1 MSRGSF
7 FNVPSGV
14 SYFFPFSLRFIPF
27 FFRFYFFCNK
37 RTRTPAV
44 FMERIMR
51 TGNMDCSR
59 VVEVFV
65 RDRNSVDTS
74 SPTSV
79 SNIFSTKYRRTV
91 FCPRNYR
98 GQRRWFL
105 IFLDTMGLNGT
116 GVDQI
121 PLHLRVF
128 FRGGGGWNCV

>member
-1 MSRGSF
+1 M
-7 FNVPSGV
+7 
-14 SYFFPFSLRFIPF
+14 
-27 FFRFYFFCNK
+27 
-37 RTRTPAV
+37 
-44 FMERIMR
+44 
-51 TGNMDCSR
+51 
-59 VVEVFV
+59 EVFV

-79 SNIFSTKYRRTV
+79 SNIFFTKYHRTV

-98 GQRRWFL
+98 RQRRWFL

-128 FRGGGGWNCV
+128 FFLGRGDGIAYEFTHELLCSFFYVVEGSSSAIFPRRPF

>member
-1 MSRGSF
+1 M
-7 FNVPSGV
+7 
-14 SYFFPFSLRFIPF
+14 FI
-27 FFRFYFFCNK
+27 
-37 RTRTPAV
+37 
-44 FMERIMR
+44 ERIMR

-59 VVEVFV
+59 VVGVFV

-79 SNIFSTKYRRTV
+79 FDIFPTKYRGTV

-98 GQRRWFL
+98 RQRRWFL

-121 PLHLRVF
+121 PPQLRVF
-128 FRGGGGWNCV
+128 FREGGVELRMNLRTNFCAAFSM